1 MEQWSSG
8 VVEQWNVGIV
18 PACPAHGR
26 DRLPAGRQGV
36 GRQGILGYNEQ
47 NNWDKA

>member
-18 PACPAHGR
+18 EYWVIMNKIIGTK
-26 DRLPAGRQGV
+26 LKE
-36 GRQGILGYNEQ
+36 NETRVFGLF
-47 NNWDKA
+47 NSNRHH